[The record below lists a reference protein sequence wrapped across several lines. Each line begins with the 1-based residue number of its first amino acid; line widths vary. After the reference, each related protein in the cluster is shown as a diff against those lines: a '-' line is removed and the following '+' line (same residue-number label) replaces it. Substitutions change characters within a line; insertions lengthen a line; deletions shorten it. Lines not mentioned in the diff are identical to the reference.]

1 MKGCPSNQISKE
13 VDEMVKIIG
22 LEQKLNRYS
31 MTLSGGQKRKLSVG
45 IALIAGS
52 KVGTLLKQP
61 LYKHALEIHSNYIET
76 IANSLP
82 HN

>member
-52 KVGTLLKQP
+52 KVGTLLEQP
-61 LYKHALEIHSNYIET
+61 LYKHGLGIHSNYIET

>member
-52 KVGTLLKQP
+52 KVGTLLEQST
-61 LYKHALEIHSNYIET
+61 LQAWVRNT
-76 IANSLP
+76 
-82 HN
+82 